1 MREYKYNVLNKT
13 EACKAVPSSKRMK
26 RMAVATFATAC
37 LIFAMSSAMAAD
49 ASNESVNNNA
59 VVQVSLPDF
68 TQIVEKSENAV
79 VNIRTT
85 AKVAVQPAGGG
96 NGQDPYEMFRRFFGP
111 DFNIPGMPKP
121 KANPHGG
128 GGGNAPTPAPQE
140 RSVPSGVGSGFFIS
154 ENGSILTNHHV
165 IADADEIIVT
175 LTDGREFKAKV
186 VGSDERT
193 DVALLQVDAKDMATL
208 PIGNPKKLKK
218 GQWVLAI
225 GSPFGLE
232 STVTSG
238 IVSAIGRETGDY
250 LPFIQT
256 DVAVNPGNSG
266 GPLLDLQGQVVGIN
280 SQIVSRS
287 GGFMGISLA
296 IPIDEAMM
304 VVAQLQENGRVT
316 RGRLGV
322 QIGEVSLEVAQAIG
336 LSKAEGAMISAVMPD
351 SPAQKAGIEAGDIIL
366 KFDSKPIKK
375 WSDLPRVVGSTK
387 PDSSVK
393 VDVWRKGKV
402 VVLNATV
409 GEVKAPTAQAK
420 VDEKKPE
427 PKTKPSVSALGMT
440 VIPLSADAK
449 KELKLTSGVEVT
461 AVTGEAA
468 NAGINQGDII
478 LTLGNTDITSP
489 EQFVSVAGKL
499 DQTKAMGVM
508 VRRGEQTQWI
518 LLKPT
523 TK

>member
-1 MREYKYNVLNKT
+1 MQKFNHWLPFQTKFVSVLSQ
-13 EACKAVPSSKRMK
+13 PLPFKRMLVTS
-26 RMAVATFATAC
+26 AVTSC
-37 LIFAMSSAMAAD
+37 LVFMMSSSLSVAAT
-49 ASNESVNNNA
+49 NEATTNQSI
-59 VVQVSLPDF
+59 VQVTLPDF
-68 TQIVEKSENAV
+68 TQIVEKAENAV

-85 AKVAVQPAGGG
+85 ASVPVQPAGG

-111 DFNIPGMPKP
+111 DFNIPGMPNP
-121 KANPHGG
+121 KGNPHGG
-128 GGGNAPTPAPQE
+128 GGGNAPAPQE
-140 RSVPSGVGSGFFIS
+140 RSVPRGVGSGFFIS
-154 ENGSILTNHHV
+154 TDGSILTNHHV
-165 IADADEIIVT
+165 VVDANEIIVT

-193 DVALLQVDAKDMATL
+193 DVALIQIDTKDMVTL
-208 PIGNPKKLKK
+208 PIGNPTTLKK

-266 GPLLDLQGQVVGIN
+266 GPLLDLKGEVVGIN

-296 IPIDEAMM
+296 IPIDEAMK
-304 VVAQLQENGRVT
+304 VVAQLKENGRVT

-322 QIGEVSLEVAQAIG
+322 QIGEVSQEVAQASG
-336 LSKAEGAMISAVMPD
+336 LSKAEGAMISGVMPD
-351 SPAQKAGIEAGDIIL
+351 GPAQKAGIEPGDIIL
-366 KFDSKPIKK
+366 KFDGTAIKK

-387 PDSSVK
+387 PDSKVK
-393 VDVWRKGKV
+393 VEVWRKGKLV
-402 VVLNATV
+402 SLTATV
-409 GEVKAPTAQAK
+409 AEVQVPVVASGPEKASPLAQ
-420 VDEKKPE
+420 
-427 PKTKPSVSALGMT
+427 TKPTMSALGMM
-440 VIPLSADAK
+440 VIALSDEIK
-449 KELKLTSGVEVT
+449 KELKLKNGVEIT
-461 AVTGEAA
+461 AVKGEAA
-468 NAGINQGDII
+468 NAGINQGDVI

-499 DQTKAMGVM
+499 DQTKPIGVM
-508 VRRGEQTQWI
+508 VRRGEQTQWV

>member
-1 MREYKYNVLNKT
+1 MREYKYNVLNQT

-85 AKVAVQPAGGG
+85 AKVAVQPAGGR

-154 ENGSILTNHHV
+154 ENGSILTNHHA

-280 SQIVSRS
+280 SQS
-287 GGFMGISLA
+287 FHA
-296 IPIDEAMM
+296 
-304 VVAQLQENGRVT
+304 
-316 RGRLGV
+316 
-322 QIGEVSLEVAQAIG
+322 
-336 LSKAEGAMISAVMPD
+336 
-351 SPAQKAGIEAGDIIL
+351 
-366 KFDSKPIKK
+366 
-375 WSDLPRVVGSTK
+375 
-387 PDSSVK
+387 
-393 VDVWRKGKV
+393 V
-402 VVLNATV
+402 VVSWVFPWPFRLMR
-409 GEVKAPTAQAK
+409 P
-420 VDEKKPE
+420 
-427 PKTKPSVSALGMT
+427 
-440 VIPLSADAK
+440 
-449 KELKLTSGVEVT
+449 
-461 AVTGEAA
+461 
-468 NAGINQGDII
+468 
-478 LTLGNTDITSP
+478 
-489 EQFVSVAGKL
+489 
-499 DQTKAMGVM
+499 
-508 VRRGEQTQWI
+508 
-518 LLKPT
+518 
-523 TK
+523 